1 MLAIGYAGTIGG
13 LGTLIGT
20 PPLIILK
27 GQYQSAFGEEISFAK
42 WMIIGVPT
50 VLVLLLLVW
59 GYIRYIAFKHEM
71 KELPGGQN
79 LIKQKLNEL
88 GNMKYEEKWS

>member
-1 MLAIGYAGTIGG
+1 MNATSISKFEQSLVLAIGYAGTIGG

-42 WMIIGVPT
+42 WMVIGVPT
-50 VLVLLLLVW
+50 VIVLLILVW
-59 GYIRYIAFKHEM
+59 LYLRYVAFKHDM
-71 KELPGGQN
+71 KERQAVRT
-79 LIKQKLNEL
+79 
-88 GNMKYEEKWS
+88 